1 MISTWDHPELG
12 RFKYDGAFWTR
23 IVDVPAFKAF
33 AYDTG
38 FGKGPSKGKHKLEF
52 MAYDETDLPST
63 AAIAL
68 ALKVLANQAELVA
81 TVAQA
86 LWDDF
91 SGRGPDSGM
100 WWHGDLEQV
109 AEAMYPEEPPTA
121 PDDLLAVMQV
131 SRITV
136 HKGVHGDD
144 KPIVELSFRAAFEQ
158 EHGVGVLSD
167 GQAVLGFGYSGEA
180 TPFEPWD

>member
-1 MISTWDHPELG
+1 MESTWDHPQLG
-12 RFKYDGAFWTR
+12 RFKYDGMSWMR

-38 FGKGPSKGKHKLEF
+38 FGNAGPSKGKHELAFE
-52 MAYDETDLPST
+52 ADDETDLPSP

-81 TVAQA
+81 TVSQA

-91 SGRGPDSGM
+91 NGRGPNSGM

-109 AEAMYPEEPPTA
+109 AQAMHPKKPPTT
-121 PDDLLAVMQV
+121 PDDLLALMRVW
-131 SRITV
+131 RITV
-136 HKGVHGDD
+136 RKGVYGYD
-144 KPIVELSFRAAFEQ
+144 KPIVELSFDAAFEP
-158 EHGVGVLSD
+158 EHGVGVLID
-167 GQAVLGFGYSGEA
+167 GQTVLGSGYSGED
-180 TPFEPWD
+180 TLFEP